1 MSQSIDVVLNQRSCM
16 MVVLRIIEE
25 NIPEVR
31 RGGGVV
37 LPHCP
42 PPPPGG
48 PTDLPPPR
56 GVPLTACICA
66 AAVPQPE
73 QQQTLPL
80 GRPLGAGPESC
91 WPEDPRPLAQRGE
104 SRRGHPPPS
113 IGVSGLEEASEVTEP
128 TPNPLP
134 P

>member
-42 PPPPGG
+42 PPR
-48 PTDLPPPR
+48 L
-56 GVPLTACICA
+56 GVPLT
-66 AAVPQPE
+66 
-73 QQQTLPL
+73 
-80 GRPLGAGPESC
+80 S
-91 WPEDPRPLAQRGE
+91 
-104 SRRGHPPPS
+104 HPP
-113 IGVSGLEEASEVTEP
+113 GVSH
-128 TPNPLP
+128 
-134 P
+134 

>member
-42 PPPPGG
+42 PPPAWG
-48 PTDLPPPR
+48 
-56 GVPLTACICA
+56 
-66 AAVPQPE
+66 
-73 QQQTLPL
+73 
-80 GRPLGAGPESC
+80 S
-91 WPEDPRPLAQRGE
+91 
-104 SRRGHPPPS
+104 H
-113 IGVSGLEEASEVTEP
+113 
-128 TPNPLP
+128 
-134 P
+134 